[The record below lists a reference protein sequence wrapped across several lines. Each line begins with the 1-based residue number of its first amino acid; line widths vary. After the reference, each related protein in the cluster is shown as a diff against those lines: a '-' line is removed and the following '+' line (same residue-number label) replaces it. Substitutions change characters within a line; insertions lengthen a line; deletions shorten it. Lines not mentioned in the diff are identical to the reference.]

1 MIYANVAN
9 AVNSFGQGGE
19 QYQAD
24 ILATVYNNATSVTI
38 GNTTVGWDYN
48 DVNNGTFLD
57 NLTEQQLAVLVFDT
71 CSRIFQSYNLV
82 IPGEFTDLLNKLADG
97 QVPPEQDVY
106 EFLLESLAYRFY
118 VSAVYYVVACVSF
131 FKLTR
136 LMSGITFNLRCGN
149 ATRSTVAQRSNGLDR
164 DIYSIYSR
172 GSVRRLDRNLA
183 DELWRNLSGFEHAV
197 AHLGYCPCR
206 SRFGQIYFQS

>member
-9 AVNSFGQGGE
+9 AINGFGSGGE
-19 QYQAD
+19 DYQAS
-24 ILATVYNNATSVTI
+24 ILATVYNNATSLTI

-48 DVNNGTFLD
+48 DVNNGTFLN
-57 NLTEQQLAVLVFDT
+57 NLTEQQLAVLVFDA

-82 IPGEFTDLLNKLADG
+82 VPAEFTDLLDQLADG
-97 QVPPEQDVY
+97 QVPPEQGVY

-131 FKLTR
+131 FELTR
-136 LMSGITFNLRCGN
+136 LMSGITFTLRCGN

-172 GSVRRLDRNLA
+172 GRVRRLDRDLA
-183 DELWRNLSGFEHAV
+183 DGLWSNVSRFGHAV
-197 AHLGYCPCR
+197 AYLGYYPCR
-206 SRFGQIYFQS
+206 SRFG